1 LKPSA
6 GVFAPN
12 NSAATN
18 SSGGLLQTIPRQPIR
33 PTVCSKLFRG
43 DQFARRFAPNDS
55 AATNSPGGF
64 APNDSA
70 ATNSSG
76 VAFQT
81 TPREPIRP
89 AALTGI
95 HPRKG
100 IRQAANTN
108 NVNTAKR
115 IDSRPIH
122 PEYSKQFLLF
132 LLYLKYREQIYV

>member
-33 PTVCSKLFRG
+33 PT
-43 DQFARRFAPNDS
+43 
-55 AATNSPGGF
+55 
-64 APNDSA
+64 
-70 ATNSSG
+70 
-76 VAFQT
+76 
-81 TPREPIRP
+81 
-89 AALTGI
+89 ALAGI